1 MCVAL
6 AIEDTAPELGA
17 DEAEDW
23 ILLSTWVG
31 CPLAAALEP
40 VETDVHI
47 ALGG

>member
-6 AIEDTAPELGA
+6 AIEDIAPELDV
-17 DEAEDW
+17 DE

-31 CPLAAALEP
+31 CPLATVLEA